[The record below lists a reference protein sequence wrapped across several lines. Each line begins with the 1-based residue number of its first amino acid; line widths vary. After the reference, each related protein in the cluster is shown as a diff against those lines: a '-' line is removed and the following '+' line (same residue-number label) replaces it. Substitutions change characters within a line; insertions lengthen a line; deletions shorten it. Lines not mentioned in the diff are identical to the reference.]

1 MNNMKIP
8 AEWKALFDAARA
20 IRPCSFDPSS
30 CLVLGDMA
38 EGKAPS
44 VYLPLDAKRVWFHTY
59 CNEKGVKGT
68 IINEEP
74 KLNFDLVHSNGAKI
88 GFVTC
93 NCNIIIDDVVVANDS
108 SGKAIYV
115 DNLDDLSMV
124 IQECSGNAQSRAL
137 SNAGFGAVSGTKL
150 VTNDNPTNAEL
161 PFTMG
166 DEGETNADSF
176 GTKPENKP
184 ATVASDNNSATNT
197 AVAAPVATTEPAVT
211 APTVIAPVLDELA
224 KAKATVCRVRS
235 RDWEGKSFG
244 EILASPGG
252 IKAIHYYMTSTRMGD
267 ANEAARNACKV
278 IWDSL
283 DPAVKASVK

>member
-1 MNNMKIP
+1 MNMTIP

-20 IRPCSFDPSS
+20 IRPCSFDPSAY
-30 CLVLGDMA
+30 LVPGDVV
-38 EGKAPS
+38 EGRAPS

-59 CNEKGVKGT
+59 CNEQGVKGT

-74 KLNFDLVHSNGAKI
+74 NIRCDLVHSNGAKI
-88 GFVTC
+88 GFITC
-93 NCNIIIDDVVVANDS
+93 NCNIIIDDVVVANAAA
-108 SGKAIYV
+108 GQAVFV
-115 DNLDDLSMV
+115 DNLGDLTMAV
-124 IQECSGNAQSRAL
+124 QNCSGSAQSRAL
-137 SNAGFGAVSGTKL
+137 SNAGFGAVSGTDL
-150 VTNDNPTNAEL
+150 VAAGDDGKHIPL
-161 PFTMG
+161 PFATG
-166 DEGETNADSF
+166 DAEDDNS
-176 GTKPENKP
+176 KP
-184 ATVASDNNSATNT
+184 APVASDNNSATTNT
-197 AVAAPVATTEPAVT
+197 AVAAPAATEEAAVT
-211 APTVIAPVLDELA
+211 APTVTAPTPVLDELA

-252 IKAIHYYMTSTRMGD
+252 VKAIHYFMNSTRMGD